1 MLQDAKITIEELV
14 IKIQVE
20 FFSVFSHMMH

>member
-1 MLQDAKITIEELV
+1 MLQGTKITIEELV
-14 IKIQVE
+14 INIQVE